1 MYTCKPNIIIH
12 VSQDGYISDSS
23 YKHSPI
29 LISMYSN
36 KIIKTHQHDSLIV
49 ITNLTHAAN
58 GFGKSELIIHH
69 GNQMRTSIYKKE
81 TNLILPQL
89 SSRIANAVTEPVLTL
104 LCSLSEQ
111 WIVPAHTPSSF
122 QLVPFWEDTF
132 QLKSTP
138 HIMEP
143 VPSPAGR
150 VLGQ

>member
-12 VSQDGYISDSS
+12 VSQDGYNIIADSS
-23 YKHSPI
+23 YKHSTI

-36 KIIKTHQHDSLIV
+36 KIIKTHQHDSL

-69 GNQMRTSIYKKE
+69 GNQRRTSIYNKE

-104 LCSLSEQ
+104 LCSLS
-111 WIVPAHTPSSF
+111 
-122 QLVPFWEDTF
+122 
-132 QLKSTP
+132 
-138 HIMEP
+138 
-143 VPSPAGR
+143 
-150 VLGQ
+150 